1 MIFIVVKFKTKPEFT
16 AQWPEIVAD
25 FTAATRA
32 EEGNLWF
39 EWSRSLDDPSTYVLV
54 EAFQDGAAEAHVNAP
69 HFAAGLTAMQPA
81 LAETPKIISRQLDG
95 AGWDS
100 MGELRVDTVG
110 AGL

>member
-1 MIFIVVKFKTKPEFT
+1 
-16 AQWPEIVAD
+16 
-25 FTAATRA
+25 
-32 EEGNLWF
+32 
-39 EWSRSLDDPSTYVLV
+39 
-54 EAFQDGAAEAHVNAP
+54 
-69 HFAAGLTAMQPA
+69 MQPA